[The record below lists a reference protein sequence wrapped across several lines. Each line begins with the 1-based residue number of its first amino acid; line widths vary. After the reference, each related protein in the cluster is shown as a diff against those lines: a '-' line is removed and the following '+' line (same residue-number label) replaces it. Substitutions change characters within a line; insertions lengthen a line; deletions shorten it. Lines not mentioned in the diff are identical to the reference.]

1 MFFFLWLVQFD
12 FGELK
17 SLIFKYLNPKKIQTS
32 MHPTILENKDGLRS
46 WLMVNSASSAPRGK
60 PLGMPQQLDLIHM
73 QVNFCFMNIHLVMVL

>member
-1 MFFFLWLVQFD
+1 
-12 FGELK
+12 
-17 SLIFKYLNPKKIQTS
+17 